1 MTTVSVNINLSTY
14 KRLQEFH
21 LDVQEILDE
30 IVDSKSL
37 QLLSLR
43 KAEKEGWDNAEDLF
57 RL

>member
-1 MTTVSVNINLSTY
+1 MTTISVDINLSTY

-21 LDVQEILDE
+21 FDVQEILDE

-43 KAEKEGWDNAEDLF
+43 KAEKEGWDNTEDLF